1 MRRTT
6 CVAVP
11 RCGNP
16 DRRTEVRKG
25 AGVTAIAHVVE
36 SRRRD
41 LGGFEV
47 RRILPFGG
55 GRMVGPFIFLD
66 HLGPVTFT
74 AGQGIDVRP
83 HPHVCLATVTYLF
96 DGEIEHRDSLGVV
109 QTIRPGDVNWMTAGN
124 GIVHS
129 ERTGAALRAS
139 GHRLHGLQSWVALPQ
154 SAEEVDPSFHHFAA
168 SQLPSRDSGGIRMRL
183 IAGDAFGL
191 RSPVHVF
198 SRMFY
203 VDASMEAD
211 TTLELPTAHAQRAVY
226 VVDGRIEV
234 EGRTFHEGTLLVFVE
249 GAHATLRATGAA
261 RVALLGGAPLEGER
275 HIWWNFV
282 ASSQERIERAKGEWA
297 NGKFPRVPGETE
309 FIPLPP
315 S

>member
-1 MRRTT
+1 MS
-6 CVAVP
+6 
-11 RCGNP
+11 
-16 DRRTEVRKG
+16 
-25 AGVTAIAHVVE
+25 AIAQVVE
-36 SRRRD
+36 SRKRD

-47 RRILPFGG
+47 RRILPYGG

-66 HLGPVTFT
+66 HMGPVTFT

-109 QTIRPGDVNWMTAGN
+109 QTIRPGEVNWMTAGN

-139 GHRLHGLQSWVALPQ
+139 GHKLHGLQSWVALPQ

-168 SQLPSRDSGGIRMRL
+168 SQLPSRDGGGVRMRM
-183 IAGDAFGL
+183 IAGEAFGL

-198 SRMFY
+198 SGMFY
-203 VDASMEAD
+203 VDASMQAD
-211 TTLELPTAHAQRAVY
+211 ATLDLPAEHAQRAAYIVE
-226 VVDGRIEV
+226 GRIEV
-234 EGRTFHEGTLLVFVE
+234 EGRTYHEGTLLLFVE
-249 GAHATLRATGAA
+249 GASATLRATSTS
-261 RVALLGGAPLEGER
+261 RIALLGGAALEGER

-282 ASSQERIERAKGEWA
+282 ASSQERIERAKRQWA
-297 NGKFPRVPGETE
+297 DGKFPPVPGDPE

-315 S
+315 G

>member
-1 MRRTT
+1 MS
-6 CVAVP
+6 
-11 RCGNP
+11 
-16 DRRTEVRKG
+16 
-25 AGVTAIAHVVE
+25 AIAQAVE
-36 SRRRD
+36 SRKRD

-66 HLGPVTFT
+66 HMGPVSFA

-109 QTIRPGDVNWMTAGN
+109 QTIRPGEVNWMTAGH

-129 ERTGAALRAS
+129 ERTGAVLRAS
-139 GHRLHGLQSWVALPQ
+139 GHKLHGLQSWVALPQ
-154 SAEEVDPSFHHFAA
+154 SAEEVDPSFHHFSA
-168 SQLPSRDSGGIRMRL
+168 SQLPSRDGGGVSMRL
-183 IAGDAFGL
+183 IAGEAFGL
-191 RSPVHVF
+191 RSPVQVY

-203 VDASMEAD
+203 VDASMQAD
-211 TTLELPTAHAQRAVY
+211 TTLGLPPEYAQRAAY
-226 VVDGRIEV
+226 IAEGRIEV
-234 EGRTFHEGTLLVFVE
+234 DGRTFHEGTLLVFVE
-249 GAHATLRATGAA
+249 GETATLRATGTA
-261 RVALLGGAPLEGER
+261 RVALLGGDPLEGEH

-282 ASSQERIERAKGEWA
+282 ASSQERIERAKRDWSD
-297 NGKFPRVPGETE
+297 GKFAKVPGDPE
-309 FIPLPP
+309 FIPLPQ

>member
-1 MRRTT
+1 MT
-6 CVAVP
+6 V
-11 RCGNP
+11 
-16 DRRTEVRKG
+16 
-25 AGVTAIAHVVE
+25 IAQIVE
-36 SRRRD
+36 SRKRD

-55 GRMVGPFIFLD
+55 GRMVGPFIFFD
-66 HLGPVTFT
+66 HMGPVSFA

-109 QTIRPGDVNWMTAGN
+109 QTIRPGDVNWMTAGS

-129 ERTGAALRAS
+129 ERTGSAVRAL
-139 GHRLHGLQSWVALPQ
+139 GHKLHGLQSWVALPR
-154 SAEEVDPSFHHFAA
+154 SDEETEPAFHHFPA
-168 SQLPSRDSGGIRMRL
+168 SQLPVRQADGVRMRL
-183 IAGDAFGL
+183 IAGEAFGL

-198 SRMFY
+198 SGMFY
-203 VDASMEAD
+203 VDAACD
-211 TTLELPTAHAQRAVY
+211 GGALLELPIEHAERAAY
-226 VVDGRIEV
+226 VVEGSIEV
-234 EGRTFHEGTLLVFVE
+234 EGRTFAVGTLLVFVAGE
-249 GAHATLRATGAA
+249 SVKLRAKTASRIA
-261 RVALLGGAPLEGER
+261 MLGGAPLESKR

-282 ASSQERIERAKGEWA
+282 ASTPERIERAKRDWSD
-297 NGKFPRVPGETE
+297 GKFAPVPGDNE